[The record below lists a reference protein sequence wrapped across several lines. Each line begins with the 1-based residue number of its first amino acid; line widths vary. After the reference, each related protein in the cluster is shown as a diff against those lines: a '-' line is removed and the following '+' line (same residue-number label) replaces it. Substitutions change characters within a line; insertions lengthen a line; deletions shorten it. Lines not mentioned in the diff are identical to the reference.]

1 MILLRSC
8 LTWSLSLLLL
18 IILNSEQLALFLCR
32 WLGKVKG
39 RQVRQLDQ
47 LLSWRLILLRHS
59 LLFGDHLQLFLLLL
73 IGQLGLRFDL
83 RQVIE
88 DVLGLLDG
96 LTRVQ
101 ERQKQEMRG
110 ILSLVGELVKIPP
123 DLVQLLVHHRLL

>member
-8 LTWSLSLLLL
+8 LAW
-18 IILNSEQLALFLCR
+18 NLALFLLFILNSKQLTLLLCG

-47 LLSWRLILLRHS
+47 LLSWRLILLRRS
-59 LLFGDHLQLFLLLL
+59 ILFRDHFKLFLLHL
-73 IGQLGLRFDL
+73 IGQLWLRFDL
-83 RQVIE
+83 WQVIE

-101 ERQKQEMRG
+101 EWKKQEMRG